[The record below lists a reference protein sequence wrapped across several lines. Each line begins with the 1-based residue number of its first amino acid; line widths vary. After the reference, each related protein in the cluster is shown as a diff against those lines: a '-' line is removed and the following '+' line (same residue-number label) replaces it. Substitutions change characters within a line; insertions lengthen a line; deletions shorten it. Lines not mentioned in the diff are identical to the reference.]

1 MLDLNLPLFDRLIDS
16 MEKAVAFE
24 KELKMADIFEKFPS
38 QFYEQGKTTIHNC
51 GSAACVMGYAA
62 LHEDSLG
69 LVKLRGVESAANE
82 IWRCLGGEIKG
93 AFGCDAETG
102 EDLADSIALAFA
114 GERKAEAQ
122 DAGLPEELLQMTHL
136 NVDDPTAQDALDYL
150 LALKTYL
157 VETYSK
163 ESDDA

>member
-1 MLDLNLPLFDRLIDS
+1 MNLPLFDRLIDS

-82 IWRCLGGEIKG
+82 IWRALSGELQG
-93 AFGCDAETG
+93 AFGCDDEIAKA
-102 EDLADSIALAFA
+102 LPDSIALGLA

-122 DAGLPEELLQMTHL
+122 DAGVPVELLLMNHL
-136 NVDDPTAQDALDYL
+136 NEDYPTAQDALDYL
-150 LALKTYL
+150 IDLKSYL

-163 ESDDA
+163 ESADA